1 MRKER
6 IFRLIGEAGKSPYL
20 RLIYVLAALVAFVLA
35 GGAPEVFGSGGG

>member
-6 IFRLIGEAGKSPYL
+6 IFHLIGQVGKSPYL

-35 GGAPEVFGSGGG
+35 GGAPEDFG